1 MDHPLSR
8 LPNRLPF
15 LPITVHTESRR
26 SSTSGPV
33 GPHPGSASV
42 ALWHG
47 LLALGLLLPCCAA
60 VQAEPPAQT
69 EASQKRAD
77 LDELK
82 QRLEAMQQALAAT
95 ESSQAAEARALA
107 DTERAVSV
115 ARRQTRETAAEKAR
129 IEAAMLALSERMRL
143 LETRLGE
150 GRRHFAAWLREAY
163 VHQSLASAIPVLGA
177 DGESALTRDAYYLER
192 LGRARLAVAER
203 LRNDLAEQARAG
215 EELSTRRQQL
225 TELELRV
232 QKEQAELEEALSK
245 RQGALAVLAQ
255 KARDQKKAVEEL
267 RDDEKRLARVI
278 DELAR
283 LARKQA
289 AEAAARAAAEAA
301 ARARAEKAAREQAAA
316 AARSA
321 SAASTAQAES
331 GVREI
336 RRTEPVEPVRGS
348 AQVAAA
354 PTPTGVRF
362 SQLQGRLGFP
372 VRGELVG
379 RFGAARAGGGT
390 AWRGVFIRAANGA
403 EVKAV
408 APGQVV
414 FSDWLRGFGNLIIVD
429 HGDDYLTIYGN
440 NDALLK
446 TVGQSVAGGEVLAS
460 VGASGSEQETG
471 LYFEIRHQGRPV
483 DPQRWMR
490 N

>member
-1 MDHPLSR
+1 MQSLSELCCATALR
-8 LPNRLPF
+8 L
-15 LPITVHTESRR
+15 I
-26 SSTSGPV
+26 
-33 GPHPGSASV
+33 
-42 ALWHG
+42 
-47 LLALGLLLPCCAA
+47 GLLLAGLYLPLAWA
-60 VQAEPPAQT
+60 TPPAQI

-82 QRLEAMQQALAAT
+82 QRIEAMQQALAAT

-107 DTERAVSV
+107 DTERAVSA
-115 ARRQTRETAAEKAR
+115 ARRQARETAGEKAR
-129 IEAAMLALSERMRL
+129 IEAAILELNERMRA
-143 LETRLGE
+143 LESRLIE
-150 GRRHFAAWLREAY
+150 GRKQFASWLREAY

-177 DGESALTRDAYYLER
+177 DGQSALTRDAYYLER
-192 LGRARLAVAER
+192 LGRARLAVAEN
-203 LRNDLAEQARAG
+203 LRADLAEQKRASD
-215 EELSTRRQQL
+215 ELAIRRQQL
-225 TELELRV
+225 AEIEQRVRSEQIALEHALHQR
-232 QKEQAELEEALSK
+232 QA
-245 RQGALAVLAQ
+245 AVLALNQ
-255 KARDQKKAVEEL
+255 KVKDQKKAVEEL
-267 RDDEKRLARVI
+267 RADEKRLAQVI
-278 DELAR
+278 DELVR

-301 ARARAEKAAREQAAA
+301 QRARAERAAREQVAAA
-316 AARSA
+316 SRSSA
-321 SAASTAQAES
+321 STETADAP
-331 GVREI
+331 RAT

-390 AWRGVFIRAANGA
+390 TWRGIFIRAASGA